1 MKKSL
6 LALAVLGAFAGVASA
21 QSTVTLFGV
30 VDLNARQTKN
40 GSNDSLNTL
49 STDGNASSR
58 LGFRGVED
66 LGGGLSAGFWL
77 EAGLNADVGTA
88 GGGNGLF
95 NNNAP
100 SAASGATPAAAA
112 GSPGAFFN
120 RRSTVSLLG
129 GWGEIRLGRDYT
141 PAFWNTTIFDPF
153 GTNGVAQFTN
163 LSING
168 LGTLGSQSY
177 VRANNTIGYFL
188 PSNLGGLYGQIQTS
202 AGEGVGAGIGD
213 ANKQTSGRIGYAA
226 GPFNIAVS
234 HGQTKTLPNNWKHTN
249 LAGSWNFGFMNLMGQ
264 YDLQKAGSRE
274 QKTYLLGTVV
284 PLGQGEFKFAYV
296 KADQSGGGFD
306 GADADQIGVGYVYNL
321 SKRTAMYGHFA
332 RIKNK
337 NAQAAFAVPGGS
349 GSAANDTSRG
359 FEVGVRHSF

>member
-40 GSNDSLNTL
+40 GSNDSLSTL

-77 EAGLNADVGTA
+77 EAGLAADTGNM
-88 GGGNGLF
+88 GGN
-95 NNNAP
+95 NNLTAP
-100 SAASGATPAAAA
+100 TNGSATI
-112 GSPGAFFN
+112 FN
-120 RRSTVSLLG
+120 RRATASLLG
-129 GWGEIRLGRDYT
+129 GWGELRLGRDYT
-141 PAFWNTTIFDPF
+141 PGFWNTTIFDPF
-153 GTNGVAQFTN
+153 GTNGVGAFTN

-168 LGTLGSQSY
+168 LGTVGANTY

-188 PSNLGGLYGQIQTS
+188 PSNLGGLYGQAQVS
-202 AGEGVGAGIGD
+202 AQEGPTING
-213 ANKQTSGRIGYAA
+213 NKQQSARIGYAA
-226 GPFNIAVS
+226 GPFNIAGS
-234 HGQTKTLPNNWKHTN
+234 YQKTEAGVDDWKHFN
-249 LAGSWNFGFMNLMGQ
+249 LAGSWNFGFMNLMAQ
-264 YDLQKAGSRE
+264 WDKQDAGARE
-274 QKTYLLGTVV
+274 QKTYLIGTVV
-284 PLGQGEFKFAYV
+284 PLGQGEFKFAYS
-296 KADQSGGGFD
+296 KADQSGSGASSGFND
-306 GADADQIGVGYVYNL
+306 DDADQIAVGYVYNL
-321 SKRTAMYGHFA
+321 SKRTAMYGHYS

-337 NAQAAFAVPGGS
+337 GGATGANFLVPGGS
-349 GSAANDTSRG
+349 GAATGATSKG

>member
-6 LALAVLGAFAGVASA
+6 LALAVLGTFAGVASA

-30 VDLNARQTKN
+30 VDVNARQTKN
-40 GSNDSLNTL
+40 GSNDALNTL

-77 EAGLNADVGTA
+77 EAGLAADA
-88 GGGNGLF
+88 GILGSSNGLP
-95 NNNAP
+95 AP
-100 SAASGATPAAAA
+100 TN
-112 GSPGAFFN
+112 GSSTAFN

-129 GWGEIRLGRDYT
+129 GWGEVRLGRDYT
-141 PAFWNTTIFDPF
+141 PIFWNTTVFDPF
-153 GTNGVAQFTN
+153 GTNGVAAFTN

-168 LGTLGSQSY
+168 LGTGAQTAY
-177 VRANNTIGYFL
+177 VRANNTVGYFL
-188 PSNLGGLYGQIQTS
+188 PSNLGGLYGQVQTS
-202 AGEGVGAGIGD
+202 AGEGQGAPGD

-226 GPFNIAVS
+226 GPFNVAAS
-234 HGQTKTLPNNWKHTN
+234 YGQADTQPNKWKHWN
-249 LAGSWNFGFMNLMGQ
+249 VAGSWNFGFMNLMAQ
-264 YDLQKAGSRE
+264 YDTQDAGPRE
-274 QKTYLLGTVV
+274 QVTYLIGAVV
-284 PLGQGEFKFAYV
+284 PMGQGEFKVSYV
-296 KADQSGGGFD
+296 KADQDGGGFD
-306 GADADQIGVGYVYNL
+306 SADADQIGVGYVYNL

-337 NAQAAFAVPGGS
+337 SALAAFVVPGGA

>member
-6 LALAVLGAFAGVASA
+6 LALAVLGTFAGVASA

-30 VDLNARQTKN
+30 VDLNARNTKN
-40 GSNDSLNTL
+40 GNNDALNTL

-88 GGGNGLF
+88 GGGNGSY
-95 NNNAP
+95 NAN
-100 SAASGATPAAAA
+100 AAATGAVA

-141 PAFWNTTIFDPF
+141 PAFWNTTVFDPF

-168 LGTLGSQSY
+168 LGTLGSNSY

-202 AGEGVGAGIGD
+202 AGEGNGVVGD

-226 GPFNIAVS
+226 GPFNIAGS
-234 HGQTKTLPNNWKHTN
+234 YGQTKTLPNNWKHWN
-249 LAGSWNFGFMNLMGQ
+249 IAGSWNFGFANLMAQ
-264 YDLQKAGSRE
+264 YDSLDAGPRE
-274 QKTYLLGTVV
+274 QKTYLIGAVV
-284 PLGQGEFKFAYV
+284 PLGQGEFKVSYA

-321 SKRTAMYGHFA
+321 SKRTAMYGHVA

-337 NAQAAFAVPGGS
+337 NALANFVVPGGA

-359 FEVGVRHSF
+359 VEVGVRHSF